1 MGQTSRG
8 WWKMGPNQLG
18 LGILGVNVGI
28 CAPWGASFV
37 QYCTSCL
44 TSSLFSSG
52 SFVLPSHFFFF
63 FPYFVFPLLFPFC
76 QHFLLV
82 NESKKEFLGGAGII
96 WTFLGSDRG
105 WRCWQLCQSPAEGF
119 VMWALECPIWER
131 AGAKLTHSHI
141 FPGMCSCT
149 YVQGREKPVKVITPA
164 HPSSILL
171 PGLLWILLLL
181 PAPATDTD
189 GEGKALPGAWPG
201 ITPRQSPGGTGGLHA
216 GSSRLVRA
224 GNAIPELSLCPVL
237 GIEGWILPSWM
248 DLSPCPRGN
257 AV

>member
-1 MGQTSRG
+1 MENGPKPAGFGHPGGECWYLCPLGCQLCAILHLMSHLFHVFL
-8 WWKMGPNQLG
+8 WKL
-18 LGILGVNVGI
+18 
-28 CAPWGASFV
+28 C
-37 QYCTSCL
+37 
-44 TSSLFSSG
+44 SSLPFI
-52 SFVLPSHFFFF
+52 FF

-189 GEGKALPGAWPG
+189 GEGKALPGA
-201 ITPRQSPGGTGGLHA
+201 
-216 GSSRLVRA
+216 
-224 GNAIPELSLCPVL
+224 
-237 GIEGWILPSWM
+237 
-248 DLSPCPRGN
+248 
-257 AV
+257 